1 MKKDV
6 VNGECRIYRMSYMP
20 DKNTCRDK
28 KILGTDGYMS
38 YIWQIVAYAGYD
50 CITPFIAHDVPFI

>member
-1 MKKDV
+1 MANAV
-6 VNGECRIYRMSYMP
+6 YTGCRICRIKIHA
-20 DKNTCRDK
+20 DKT
-28 KILGTDGYMS
+28 ILGTDGYMS